1 MGELEELKKQ
11 RDELDKRIAELTDL
25 DNRVIGCAKLGKEH
39 YAGNK
44 PDEYYIAVMTKG
56 LEKDRWLSVIRDADR
71 EKAIA
76 GIPEIVKSLE
86 ALYDTMYDA
95 LHPTKPEW
103 E

>member
-25 DNRVIGCAKLGKEH
+25 DNRVIGCVKLGKEH

-76 GIPEIVKSLE
+76 GIREIVKSLE

-95 LHPTKPEW
+95 LHPKKPEW